1 MKKHLFIISAAA
13 IVAACA
19 QEELPENGN
28 VPAGEAVCYV
38 SATTCDT
45 KTYLEEKSEGVYK
58 VLWAAED
65 KVSVNGQESISADIT
80 DDKSSATFGFSTE
93 LSDPVDMVY
102 PSSVVTGYSERTAQV
117 SLPASQKY
125 VSGSFDPASGL
136 VYGSGTQAGGVAL
149 DHAMAYMK
157 VVPSIASDHEGH
169 NIASFSITTAGE
181 AVSGAFTLDF
191 ADGTL
196 TAAAEGTGTAVTVK
210 CGDTGVASGNGIIIA
225 IPAQTYAAG
234 MKMTLTDTQGCTYT
248 ATSSRALEAVAGKIY
263 TTELAFDPM
272 LVEEYYY
279 DFTVPANVK
288 SPSATSSGSSAVTLV
303 YSDDTEFAISNGRYN
318 EKNENDVKS
327 YYLVI
332 SGKGSYISLPAVE
345 GKRLSSVRMMTSGSA
360 RSMAIA
366 SDTEG
371 TLVTG
376 GDKHEYTGT
385 GELADHTWY
394 LEGTLANT
402 SYYGVVPSDGNS
414 TTMTIRKMWLTY
426 EEAGKTLI
434 AEACEQRSSTLS
446 FKWEY
451 NDGTSP
457 ANVAYTVNLYD
468 SSDNLVRSHTYPT
481 TGDIVRKFVFAG
493 LDQNTTYKFEVVD
506 PDGIRSE
513 KVSATTK
520 PFTVVTIPEQP
531 LAPSATNVTILAE
544 DMSLLSFDGDK
555 NNNAAGFAP
564 ATRKIDPDF
573 TNGTVVNP
581 DGGVGLFSNATLR
594 GSLSG
599 TRLEGWAYENYAI
612 ELAGAGYF
620 KLGAY
625 ASGNWASIFSPVLT
639 CIPEGYTAKVKVTMN
654 VAHYDWA
661 NESNAAMV
669 TVVDGGSTATYK
681 LTGYTEGDSEPITM
695 TTEFAE
701 HEVVLEGVSNASRIK
716 FGPDFVASES
726 LGQRR
731 IMVAG
736 MKVEVLSLEWA
747 SAAEVEISKV
757 YYSEATATWGKTESA
772 VYNVY
777 VNDVKC
783 NEEPLSEPTFH
794 VTGLENNTT
803 YNLTVGTVVG
813 GKEAKSVPV
822 EFKTKNVWIV
832 NKGRTNVCVQWD
844 DISTGTAADGKDKG
858 YMIEVLKADKTTSV
872 FGEMFCGQNVISST
886 ASSSAFSSTDRLGK
900 TNGVNHFPQMRV
912 AIGLLDPATTYYVR
926 VRSLDGF
933 SSTISAT
940 LELNNSAGN
949 SEWSSLVEFTTDA
962 PHVAGA
968 NEVIWTGFDEC
979 GVLPDYKNMCAGLAP
994 MLTSGKS
1001 TAVFATDKSQ
1011 YQWGFYPF
1019 QSVGHMLGTVG
1030 YNAKGK
1036 YVDAAATHRSVDNY
1050 VMNKGSMSGWHSN
1063 QEPKPGIGVLLMNGT
1078 YNKLYLGT
1086 PALAKNLPEDG
1097 TEVKCKVTVTAGF
1110 YASGTSLMTT
1120 NAYFDAY
1127 KWNGTE
1133 HVSITTKNYVGK
1145 PSSDYVDANNYTTSI
1160 HTVTNEF
1167 EVMLKKGDNVKFHVS
1182 NSNVFFDE
1190 ILIEVVE

>member
-58 VLWAAED
+58 VLWDAED

-117 SLPASQKY
+117 SLPTSQKY

-136 VYGSGTQAGGVAL
+136 VYGSGTQAGGVTL

-157 VVPSIASDHEGH
+157 VVPAIASDHEGH

-181 AVSGAFTLDF
+181 AVSGVFTLDF
-191 ADGTL
+191 AEGTL
-196 TAAAEGTGTAVTVK
+196 TAAAEGTGTSVTVK
-210 CGDTGVASGNGIIIA
+210 CGATGVASGNGIIIA

-279 DFTVPANVK
+279 DFGEVGNVT
-288 SPSATSSGSSAVTLV
+288 SPETSSTKKEMIVV
-303 YSDDTEFAISNGRYN
+303 YSDGTRFPVSNG
-318 EKNENDVKS
+318 
-327 YYLVI
+327 YYKDGNSFNYVVV
-332 SGKGSYISLPAVE
+332 SDRKHYIVFPAYE
-345 GKRLSSVRMMTSGSA
+345 GKRLTSVRILTSGST
-360 RSMAIA
+360 RSFAIA
-366 SDTEG
+366 ADTKE
-371 TLVTG
+371 TILSG
-376 GDKHEYTGT
+376 GEKFEFTT
-385 GELADHTWY
+385 ENADHTWY

-426 EEAGKTLI
+426 EEVELA
-434 AEACEQRSSTLS
+434 A
-446 FKWEY
+446 
-451 NDGTSP
+451 P
-457 ANVAYTVNLYD
+457 ANL
-468 SSDNLVRSHTYPT
+468 
-481 TGDIVRKFVFAG
+481 
-493 LDQNTTYKFEVVD
+493 
-506 PDGIRSE
+506 
-513 KVSATTK
+513 SA
-520 PFTVVTIPEQP
+520 
-531 LAPSATNVTILAE
+531 
-544 DMSLLSFDGDK
+544 DK
-555 NNNAAGFAP
+555 
-564 ATRKIDPDF
+564 T
-573 TNGTVVNP
+573 
-581 DGGVGLFSNATLR
+581 
-594 GSLSG
+594 
-599 TRLEGWAYENYAI
+599 
-612 ELAGAGYF
+612 
-620 KLGAY
+620 
-625 ASGNWASIFSPVLT
+625 
-639 CIPEGYTAKVKVTMN
+639 
-654 VAHYDWA
+654 
-661 NESNAAMV
+661 
-669 TVVDGGSTATYK
+669 
-681 LTGYTEGDSEPITM
+681 
-695 TTEFAE
+695 
-701 HEVVLEGVSNASRIK
+701 
-716 FGPDFVASES
+716 
-726 LGQRR
+726 
-731 IMVAG
+731 
-736 MKVEVLSLEWA
+736 
-747 SAAEVEISKV
+747 
-757 YYSEATATWGKTESA
+757 YYSETTLSWDPAAGASG
-772 VYNVY
+772 YNVY
-777 VNDVKC
+777 VNGEKYNDS
-783 NEEPLSEPTFH
+783 PLTETTCH
-794 VTGLENNTT
+794 ITGLDVNTDYT
-803 YNLTVGTVVG
+803 LEVASFCKNAELRSSPV
-813 GKEAKSVPV
+813 SV
-822 EFKTKNVWIV
+822 KTKNVWIV

-844 DISTGTAADGKDKG
+844 DISTGTAADGMDKG

-886 ASSSAFSSTDRLGK
+886 APSSAFSSTERLGK

-912 AIGLLDPATTYYVR
+912 GIGLLDPATTYYVR

-968 NEVIWTGFDEC
+968 KEVIWTGFDEC

-1019 QSVGHMLGTVG
+1019 QSVGHQTNTMG
-1030 YNAKGK
+1030 YSAIGN
-1036 YVDAAATHRSVDNY
+1036 YVDGESTHRGKKNLVL
-1050 VMNKGSMSGWHSN
+1050 NKGTMTGWCVP
-1063 QEPKPGIGVLLMNGT
+1063 EAVKPGIGVLLLNNT
-1078 YNKLYLGT
+1078 SYTELYLGT
-1086 PALAKNLPEDG
+1086 PALSANLQEDV
-1097 TEVKCKVTVTAGF
+1097 EVRCKVTVVAGF
-1110 YASGTSLMTT
+1110 YPYGPTQVTK
-1120 NAYFDAY
+1120 NPYFVPY

-1133 HVSITTKNYVGK
+1133 HVKVDSSTVFYYVGGA
-1145 PSSDYVDANNYTTSI
+1145 PTSSYVDADNYTTEI
-1160 HTVTNEF
+1160 HTQTNVF
-1167 EVMLKKGDNVKFHVS
+1167 YVDLKKGDNVKFHV
-1182 NSNVFFDE
+1182 NNTNVFFDE